1 MFELWKY
8 EVERHVS
15 EIVAVTQ
22 FTQNGNEN
30 FFSVFQHFKTF
41 SLPNLNHSRLKEYCE
56 FMNQISSMFAY
67 EVNLSEQ
74 QQFLQVLYTLVEF
87 FNSLVLS
94 QVERVYLRQMK
105 ILILF
110 FEETEKAIE

>member
-1 MFELWKY
+1 
-8 EVERHVS
+8 
-15 EIVAVTQ
+15 
-22 FTQNGNEN
+22 
-30 FFSVFQHFKTF
+30 
-41 SLPNLNHSRLKEYCE
+41 
-56 FMNQISSMFAY
+56 MNQISRMFAY